1 MTARTM
7 VLVLM
12 SGLLIGALLNA
23 ATLAVTAAGQP
34 PGWRRDIAVTATD
47 ALGTVSGTLRLD
59 RPRAW
64 IDDAF
69 GRATRG
75 AAVAPGPASPGV
87 VFAPTP
93 ARPARLLVAGDS
105 LTDTFGPALVNRS
118 GATGVVDGRRELQF
132 SSGLNRVV
140 YDWPARLADRLA
152 GQPAD
157 IVVFMIG
164 ANDGVPIETPT
175 GWVGS
180 DTEAWKEAYGVRV
193 AAAMKLLTARVPT
206 VYWVGMPIVRSEQLA
221 RKVAV
226 MNGIFR
232 REAARHPGVRF
243 VESWPLF
250 ADPAGRFAPSLP
262 DDSGRPVLL
271 RRPDGVHFTAAGA
284 ERLTDVVWDAIRR
297 DWRMTP

>member
-7 VLVLM
+7 VVVM
-12 SGLLIGALLNA
+12 VSGLLMGALLNA
-23 ATLAVTAAGQP
+23 GTLAATAAGQS
-34 PGWRRDIAVTATD
+34 PGWRRDAAVAATD
-47 ALGTVSGTLRLD
+47 VLGSVSGTLRLD

-64 IDDAF
+64 IDDAL
-69 GRATRG
+69 GRAAPG
-75 AAVAPGPASPGV
+75 AAIAPGPASPGG
-87 VFAPTP
+87 VFVPTP
-93 ARPARLLVAGDS
+93 VRPARLLVAGDS

-118 GATGVVDGRRELQF
+118 GATGVVDSRRELQF

-140 YDWPARLADRLA
+140 YDWPARLADQLTEH
-152 GQPAD
+152 PAD

-180 DTEAWKEAYGVRV
+180 DTEAWKVAYGLRV
-193 AAAMKLLTARVPT
+193 ATAMEVLTARVPT

-226 MNGIFR
+226 MNEIFR
-232 REAARHPGVRF
+232 REAERHPGVRF
-243 VESWPLF
+243 VDPWPLF
-250 ADPAGRFAPSLP
+250 ADTTGGYTQSLP
-262 DDSGRPVLL
+262 DGSGRTVLM

-284 ERLTDVVWDAIRR
+284 EHLTDAVWDAIGH
-297 DWRMTP
+297 DWRIKP